1 MSKSVV
7 CWVEYDGIEVWS
19 DEDTDFIKDEVAIED
34 RNDSDDEGF
43 GVVNVEAESVFI
55 ERMSVKYETEAVLD
69 DVEVGDFLLI
79 VGWEY
84 WVEGWAVEV
93 SIWVVETVENSEVV
107 EETEAGGRRIARAV
121 FRWQVL
127 TWPSYTK

>member
-7 CWVEYDGIEVWS
+7 CRVEYDGIEVCS

-55 ERMSVKYETEAVLD
+55 ERMSVKYETEAVFD

-79 VGWEY
+79 V
-84 WVEGWAVEV
+84 V
-93 SIWVVETVENSEVV
+93 
-107 EETEAGGRRIARAV
+107 
-121 FRWQVL
+121 
-127 TWPSYTK
+127 